1 MHNISIAGTGLWHP
15 KDIITNDELVESYN
29 TYVVDFNI
37 ANKTQIENG
46 ELEEMQLSS
55 SEFIE
60 KASGIKTRY
69 VIDKAGILDT
79 NRMMPYVRN
88 EDKDSLSLHAEIGL
102 IAAKKAMDQA
112 GISVGDIDA
121 IIVGTSHA
129 PRNYPAIA
137 IEIQNELGVNGYA
150 YDILVGCSSTT
161 FAINNAYSDI
171 ASGLANTILV
181 INPEIST
188 PFVNFT
194 QRDKHF
200 IFGDACAATIVQ
212 KNASSKKSFKII
224 DRKLHTQFSNNI
236 RSDFGYLLRSAENQ
250 KPMDE
255 LLFNQ
260 NGRGVFKDVC
270 PLVASLISEQL
281 STNNILPED
290 ISKFWLHQANGKMI
304 RLIASK
310 VLGRDDFD
318 HSIIPMPIEKYG
330 NLASVGSLVA
340 FNLNND
346 LEPGEKGVICSF
358 GAGYSICSLLVEKN

>member
-29 TYVVDFNI
+29 TYVADFNI

-102 IAAKKAMDQA
+102 IASKKAMDQA

-137 IEIQNELGVNGYA
+137 IEI
-150 YDILVGCSSTT
+150 
-161 FAINNAYSDI
+161 
-171 ASGLANTILV
+171 
-181 INPEIST
+181 
-188 PFVNFT
+188 
-194 QRDKHF
+194 
-200 IFGDACAATIVQ
+200 
-212 KNASSKKSFKII
+212 
-224 DRKLHTQFSNNI
+224 
-236 RSDFGYLLRSAENQ
+236 
-250 KPMDE
+250 
-255 LLFNQ
+255 
-260 NGRGVFKDVC
+260 
-270 PLVASLISEQL
+270 
-281 STNNILPED
+281 
-290 ISKFWLHQANGKMI
+290 
-304 RLIASK
+304 
-310 VLGRDDFD
+310 
-318 HSIIPMPIEKYG
+318 
-330 NLASVGSLVA
+330 
-340 FNLNND
+340 
-346 LEPGEKGVICSF
+346 
-358 GAGYSICSLLVEKN
+358 